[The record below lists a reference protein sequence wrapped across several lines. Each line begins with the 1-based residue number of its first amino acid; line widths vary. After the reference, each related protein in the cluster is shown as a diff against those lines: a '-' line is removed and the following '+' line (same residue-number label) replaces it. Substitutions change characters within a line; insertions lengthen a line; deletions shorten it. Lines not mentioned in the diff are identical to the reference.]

1 MKLNESNF
9 FSVRKKKRSLK
20 EMKLGKKK
28 AEAEKKRNFFSK
40 KKELSGEQRANS
52 RNRSKVLST
61 CPLYMKSNNP
71 AM

>member
-40 KKELSGEQRANS
+40 KKELSGE
-52 RNRSKVLST
+52 
-61 CPLYMKSNNP
+61 
-71 AM
+71 